1 MQQLGLLGGLGDQT
15 PEMVGGSTESKQ
27 VPVKEPVDYRAAHE
41 AAASGEAKPAFM
53 GPTLEQA
60 GLTQEQVTARAERQ
74 QAAQAGSGGGGGFS
88 FESYPETDA
97 RYWDPKASGRTLS
110 ADEVAA
116 NRRQLSSQG
125 PTIQEMEAMQREDR
139 ALDASTKSAFS
150 TGGRGGGA
158 SQPDPRSTQGVVNQQ
173 RAQSAGAQYDYSSK
187 TTSINQSNM
196 FGNRGQRVSPLS
208 QSWMFPF
215 QPQSQQLRIVQGGGM
230 KWAMVGVG
238 LLFAAGLVLA
248 FKD

>member
-1 MQQLGLLGGLGDQT
+1 VAEQQRQREAQQAEMAKRGVAIKGQESASDAAINRDLDQALKKEYGGT
-15 PEMVGGSTESKQ
+15 SGGR
-27 VPVKEPVDYRAAHE
+27 V
-41 AAASGEAKPAFM
+41 ASG
-53 GPTLEQA
+53 G
-60 GLTQEQVTARAERQ
+60 
-74 QAAQAGSGGGGGFS
+74 
-88 FESYPETDA
+88 
-97 RYWDPKASGRTLS
+97 
-110 ADEVAA
+110 
-116 NRRQLSSQG
+116 
-125 PTIQEMEAMQREDR
+125 
-139 ALDASTKSAFS
+139 
-150 TGGRGGGA
+150 GGGA